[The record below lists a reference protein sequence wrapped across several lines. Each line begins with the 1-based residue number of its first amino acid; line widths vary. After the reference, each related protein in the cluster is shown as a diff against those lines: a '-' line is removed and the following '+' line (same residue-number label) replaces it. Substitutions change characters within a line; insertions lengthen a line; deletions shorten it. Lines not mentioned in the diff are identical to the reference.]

1 MVATYRTLM
10 NRIVSLLPAATEIA
24 AALGLMDQVMGV
36 SHECDF
42 PYEASQRPRVTR
54 CPAHDAG
61 LTSREVD
68 AWVRRTLRE
77 NGTIYAIDEPL
88 LRKLCPDVILTQKLC
103 DVCAVGYGTVARL
116 AETLPGPPQVVNLEP
131 SSLSDI
137 FDNIRRVA
145 EVCGVHERAD
155 ELITRLSDRIEAVR
169 RRVNCLGSRPRCLLM
184 EWVDP
189 PFCSG
194 HWGPELVEIA
204 GGHDPLGRKYQP
216 SVQVDWREV
225 LDARPEVV
233 VLALCGYDVHRARR
247 DYELLR
253 RFRNFDLLPAA
264 RRGEI
269 YLVDASAYFAR
280 PGPRIVDS
288 IEILAGILHPEEFP
302 EFASRGPE
310 DPRSVRVA

>member
-1 MVATYRTLM
+1 M
-10 NRIVSLLPAATEIA
+10 NRIISLLPAATEIA
-24 AALGLMDQVMGV
+24 AALGLMDQVVGV

-42 PYEASQRPRVTR
+42 PQEAKQRPRVTR
-54 CPAHDAG
+54 CPVHEAG
-61 LTSREVD
+61 LTSGQVD
-68 AWVRRTLRE
+68 AWVRRALRE

-88 LRKLCPDVILTQKLC
+88 LHKLRPDVILTQKLC

-116 AETLPGPPQVVNLEP
+116 ATTLPGPPQVVNLEP
-131 SSLSDI
+131 ASLADI

-145 EVCGVHERAD
+145 EVCGADERAD

-169 RRVNCLGSRPRCLLM
+169 RRVSRVGNRPRCFLM

-189 PFCSG
+189 PFCCG

-204 GGHDPLGRKYQP
+204 GGHDPLGRKHQA
-216 SVQVDWREV
+216 SVQIDWRKV

-233 VLALCGYDVHRARR
+233 VLALCGYDVHRVRR

-253 RFRNFDLLPAA
+253 SFPKFDSLPAA

-288 IEILAGILHPEEFP
+288 LEILAGILHPEEFP
-302 EFASRGPE
+302 EFASRGPG
-310 DPRSVRVA
+310 DPRSVRVG